1 MTGND
6 LFREIGNIS
15 EKYVTEAEETK
26 RSILHNV
33 VFRRS
38 LATAACLMV
47 CVGLYFTTRTG
58 RKEATADSSAGSAP
72 QYDTMKEN
80 SAVASQE
87 STDGGF
93 DLNDILDIFDRGN
106 DKADSAPQDYYQES
120 ASTAQDGASE
130 NVESN
135 VTNEPEEIV
144 GEIYDEWEMFDRLSA
159 YPNDY
164 EALLQTDAFVVVHG
178 TVKSG
183 LEQWNTFIDSTKDGK
198 PAYVEL
204 VQFTVEGDAIIT
216 AIQYTGDY
224 YHVLTDYSRDAW
236 GNTGMVEHEYGYLYL
251 DIQDGRTRVVLSD
264 LKLEEEEIS
273 DAIVTKPTE
282 MVELVQFTNS

>member
-6 LFREIGNIS
+6 LFREMGNIS

-26 RSILHNV
+26 RSIFQNV

-47 CVGLYFTTRTG
+47 CVGLYFTARTG
-58 RKEATADSSAGSAP
+58 RKEAATDSSAGSAP
-72 QYDTMKEN
+72 QYDAMKEN

-93 DLNDILDIFDRGN
+93 NLNAILDAFDRGQ
-106 DKADSAPQDYYQES
+106 DKTDSTPQDHYQES
-120 ASTAQDGASE
+120 ESATQDGASE

-135 VTNEPEEIV
+135 ITNEPEGIV

-164 EALLQTDAFVVVHG
+164 EAILETDAFVVVHG

-183 LEQWNTFIDSTKDGK
+183 MEQWNSFIDNVKEGK

-204 VQFTVEGDAIIT
+204 VQFTDEGDAIIT

-224 YHVLTDYSRDAW
+224 YHVLADHSRDAW
-236 GNTGMVEHEYGYLYL
+236 GKTNVIEYVYEYLYL
-251 DIQDGRTRVVLSD
+251 DIQDGRTEVVLSD
-264 LKLEEEEIS
+264 WDLGEYEIS
-273 DAIVTKPTE
+273 KAIAEKTE
-282 MVELVQFTNS
+282 DFFELVQYVND